1 MWNVCILNC
10 IVKKLPHFSFLYS
23 IALQDAGNDILQIG
37 DFCIKIPHASFTKN
51 FGRKIFQTISILLFS
66 AEKPQISPD
75 ILYAEFFFYLNLL
88 QRFGR

>member
-1 MWNVCILNC
+1 MECLHL
-10 IVKKLPHFSFLYS
+10 KLYSEKIPYFSFLYS
-23 IALQDAGNDILQIG
+23 IALQDAENDILQIV

-66 AEKPQISPD
+66 AEEPQISPD
-75 ILYAEFFFYLNLL
+75 ILYAEIFFYLNFF